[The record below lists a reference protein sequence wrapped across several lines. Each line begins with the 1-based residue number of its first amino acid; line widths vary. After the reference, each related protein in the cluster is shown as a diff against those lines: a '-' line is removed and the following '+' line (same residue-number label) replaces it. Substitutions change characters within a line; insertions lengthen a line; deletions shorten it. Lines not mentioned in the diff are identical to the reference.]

1 MFKLDVEL
9 REKSQKNN
17 KLRKAG
23 QMPAVFYGKK
33 EKSTP
38 IAVSMSKFKKIWKD
52 AGESSVIELTG
63 KGIEAE
69 ALIQDVDFDPVT
81 DEPRHAD
88 FYVFEKGKKITI
100 NAPLEF
106 VGVSSAVKD
115 LGGTL
120 VKVMHEIEVEAMPK
134 DLPHSINVDI
144 SSLVNFDS
152 HISAKDIKL
161 PEGVF
166 LVTKADEV
174 IASVY
179 EPKEEVEEVVPVDLA
194 SIEVQKKG
202 KEAKEGEE
210 GEGEKVEP
218 AGEKSAKQES
228 KK

>member
-1 MFKLDVEL
+1 MFKLNVEL
-9 REKSQKNN
+9 REKTQKLGE
-17 KLRKAG
+17 LRKAG

-38 IAVSMSKFKKIWKD
+38 ISITKSKFKKIWKE
-52 AGESSVIELTG
+52 AGESSVIELSG

-88 FYVFEKGKKITI
+88 FYVFEKGKKISI

-106 VGVSSAVKD
+106 VGVSPAVKD

-120 VKVMHEIEVEAMPK
+120 VKVMYELEIEAMPK

-152 HISAKDIKL
+152 IISAKDIKL

-166 LVTKADEV
+166 LITKPDEV

-179 EPKEEVEEVVPVDLA
+179 EAKEEVEEAAPVDLA

-202 KEAKEGEE
+202 KEAKEGKGEEAEASGEE
-210 GEGEKVEP
+210 G
-218 AGEKSAKQES
+218 

>member
-1 MFKLDVEL
+1 
-9 REKSQKNN
+9 
-17 KLRKAG
+17 
-23 QMPAVFYGKK
+23 MPAVFYGKK

-38 IAVSMSKFKKIWKD
+38 ISITKSKFKKIWKE
-52 AGESSVIELTG
+52 AGESSVIELSG

-88 FYVFEKGKKITI
+88 FYVFEKGKKISI

-106 VGVSSAVKD
+106 VGVSPAVKD

-120 VKVMHEIEVEAMPK
+120 VKVMYELEIEAMPK

-152 HISAKDIKL
+152 IISAKDIKL

-166 LVTKADEV
+166 LITKPDEV

-179 EPKEEVEEVVPVDLA
+179 EAKEEVEEAAPVDLA

-202 KEAKEGEE
+202 KEAKEGKGEEAEASGEE
-210 GEGEKVEP
+210 G
-218 AGEKSAKQES
+218 

>member
-1 MFKLDVEL
+1 MFKLNVEL
-9 REKSQKNN
+9 REKSQKND
-17 KLRKAG
+17 KLRKMG

-38 IAVSMSKFKKIWKD
+38 IVISKAKFKKIWKE
-52 AGESSVIELTG
+52 AGESSVIGLEG

-106 VGVSSAVKD
+106 VGIAPAVKD

-120 VKVMHEIEVEAMPK
+120 VKVMHEIEIEAMPK
-134 DLPHSINVDI
+134 DLPHNINVDI

-152 HISAKDIKL
+152 QIVAKDIKL

-166 LVTKADEV
+166 LKTKPDEV
-174 IASVY
+174 VASVY
-179 EPKEEVEEVVPVDLA
+179 ETKEEVEEAVPVDLA
-194 SIEVQKKG
+194 NIEVQKKG
-202 KEAKEGEE
+202 KEAKEG
-210 GEGEKVEP
+210 
-218 AGEKSAKQES
+218 AGEEAEVSGEANAEKG

>member
-1 MFKLDVEL
+1 MFKLNVEL
-9 REKSQKNN
+9 REKTQKIG

-38 IAVSMSKFKKIWKD
+38 IAIDISKFKKVWRE
-52 AGESSVIELTG
+52 AGESSVIELSG

-88 FYVFEKGKKITI
+88 FYVFEKGKKIAI

-106 VGVSSAVKD
+106 IGISSAVKD

-120 VKVMHEIEVEAMPK
+120 VKVMHELEVEAMPK
-134 DLPHSINVDI
+134 DLPHNISVDI

-152 HISAKDIKL
+152 VISAKDIKL

-166 LVTKADEV
+166 LITKPDEV
-174 IASVY
+174 VASVY
-179 EPKEEVEEVVPVDLA
+179 EAKEEAEEVAPVDLA

-202 KEAKEGEE
+202 KEAKEGKGEE
-210 GEGEKVEP
+210 GEGE
-218 AGEKSAKQES
+218 AGAKQES

>member
-1 MFKLDVEL
+1 MFKLNVEL
-9 REKSQKNN
+9 REKSQKND
-17 KLRKAG
+17 KLRKTG

-38 IAVSMSKFKKIWKD
+38 IVISQSKFKKIWKE
-52 AGESSVIELTG
+52 AGESSVIELSG
-63 KGIEAE
+63 KGVEAE

-100 NAPLEF
+100 SAPLEF
-106 VGVSSAVKD
+106 VGVAPAVKD

-120 VKVMHEIEVEAMPK
+120 VKVMHEIEIEAMPK
-134 DLPHSINVDI
+134 DLPHNINVDI
-144 SSLVNFDS
+144 SSLANFDS
-152 HISAKDIKL
+152 QIVAKDIKL

-166 LVTKADEV
+166 LITKPDEV
-174 IASVY
+174 VASVY
-179 EPKEEVEEVVPVDLA
+179 ETKEEVEEAVPVDLA

-202 KEAKEGEE
+202 KEAKEGKGEE
-210 GEGEKVEP
+210 AET
-218 AGEKSAKQES
+218 AGEAGAEKG